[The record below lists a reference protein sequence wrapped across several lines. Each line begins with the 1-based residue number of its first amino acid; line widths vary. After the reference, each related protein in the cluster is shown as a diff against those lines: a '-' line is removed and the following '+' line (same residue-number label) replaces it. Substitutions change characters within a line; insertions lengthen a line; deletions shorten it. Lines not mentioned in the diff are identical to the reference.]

1 MYYAAED
8 VTIANNLLKAK
19 LHSSNHVTPLIPPC
33 SQVEELLLIKPNII
47 PTILI
52 GQKLA
57 VKFRRRKER
66 KLKHTPDKTAT
77 AQAAQQKNDDGQ
89 ERNLRVGHNKS
100 LAEMLKTDDAKL
112 DEEIRQIN
120 DIPGTP
126 HNAGTTVPTLH
137 THEESV
143 RPLVHPPLHA
153 SSHDVAVELADGL
166 DERAEEDLRQQL
178 RQATIEGRV
187 PTAIVDTGASASCVQ
202 PTNEQPTSSECG
214 RFKWID
220 PTFTTTGTKSS
231 KVFQM
236 ALGHVA
242 NAADVVHL
250 NLPLREE
257 ATEAHT
263 VPGLRHNL
271 LSMNKLAKAGYEAKF
286 SGDNVQFYD
295 ARGTQREVTRQAVLE
310 GWYVPEEGLWRIPL
324 ACRSAKSITNIK
336 TDTCFSDRSPLEIL
350 GDSNQPPIDQICNVY
365 DLKVLPE
372 VIAYYHAA
380 AGFPTKP
387 TWVKA
392 IRNGHY
398 SSWIGLTAKAAD
410 KHFPQSDETWQG
422 HGRKTKSGLRSTK
435 MALNDEQKHHPI
447 TKKRPE
453 KVIYQATYDLHN
465 DLERKMY
472 TDQTGRFP
480 VRSFRGMQYIMVLY
494 EVDSNAILVQSMRN
508 RTSGEMVAAY
518 EVLVKRLKTS
528 GFEPKLHLLDNEC
541 SKEYKDTIANNGM
554 KLQLVPPNDHRR
566 NIAEKAIQTF
576 KDHFVSV
583 LCGTDAKFPMQ
594 LWCRILRQAE
604 HQLNLL
610 RKSRVDPS
618 MSTYE
623 ALYGKHN
630 YDQNPWA
637 PLGCAVELHVT
648 PNKRK
653 TWGKHTKT
661 GYYLGNATEHY
672 RCHEIW
678 TVDTRSVRIGQTVF
692 FKHKYL
698 TQPRVTESDALLRA
712 SDELCAALK
721 DTVTPV
727 KGGTRRAV
735 DMLMDIFKNVAK
747 STVSPEDKCREARTN
762 AANTRV
768 TNEESE
774 PISDWIPA
782 EATEIDEA
790 EIWNDDVRSSASMT
804 IKHGTT
810 RHSNHPPAKNTRYTQ
825 REKLLSA
832 VDLSGSC
839 PSAQQCARRRFPM
852 KFLTDYAGTVL
863 DKSGELLEYRHL
875 IKRPEYKEA
884 WGHSFG
890 NEIGRLAQGMPGRNK
905 GTNTLFFIHKHDVPP
920 DRWKD
925 MTYARIVCNVRP
937 QKAETNRTRLTMGG
951 DKINVPMDC
960 GTPTANLLT
969 VKLLLNSVVS
979 TPGAKFLGLD
989 LKDFYLNTPMDRPEF
1004 LRMKIETFPED
1015 VIAHYKLREKVD
1027 EKGFLFIRVERGMY
1041 GLPHAGIIAQKLLE
1055 ERLAK
1060 HGYHQS
1066 DKTPGL
1072 WTHIWRPI
1080 SFSLIVD
1087 DFGVKYVGKEHA
1099 DHLIKILEENYVVD
1113 KDWEGKKYCG
1123 ISLDF
1128 NYKKRQV
1135 HLSMP
1140 GYCDEALRRFQHEC
1154 VKWTDQPHKHVI
1166 PTYGAT
1172 IQYAKDEDNTEKLGA
1187 AATKF
1192 IQQVTGTFL
1201 YYARAVD
1208 ATMLV
1213 ALSAIASEQA
1223 SPTKQTMEKTKKFL
1237 DYVASHPDAILT
1249 YSASNMVLNVH
1260 SDASYLTEPK
1270 ARSRA
1275 GGHFFL
1281 SDNSEDPSD
1290 NGAVL
1295 DIAQIIKNVMSSAA
1309 EAEIGALFIN
1319 SRQAIPARVTV
1330 EELGHIQPP
1339 TPIQTD
1345 NTTALGFVSKNLQ
1358 PKATKSADMRYWWM
1372 RDRADQKQFRYYWG
1386 AGKNNRADY
1395 YTKHFC
1401 EAHHRETRPK
1411 ILTPRKVLNALRIG
1425 QGKKPHIFRL
1435 SSRVC

>member
-1 MYYAAED
+1 
-8 VTIANNLLKAK
+8 
-19 LHSSNHVTPLIPPC
+19 
-33 SQVEELLLIKPNII
+33 
-47 PTILI
+47 
-52 GQKLA
+52 
-57 VKFRRRKER
+57 
-66 KLKHTPDKTAT
+66 
-77 AQAAQQKNDDGQ
+77 
-89 ERNLRVGHNKS
+89 
-100 LAEMLKTDDAKL
+100 
-112 DEEIRQIN
+112 
-120 DIPGTP
+120 
-126 HNAGTTVPTLH
+126 
-137 THEESV
+137 
-143 RPLVHPPLHA
+143 
-153 SSHDVAVELADGL
+153 
-166 DERAEEDLRQQL
+166 
-178 RQATIEGRV
+178 
-187 PTAIVDTGASASCVQ
+187 
-202 PTNEQPTSSECG
+202 
-214 RFKWID
+214 
-220 PTFTTTGTKSS
+220 
-231 KVFQM
+231 
-236 ALGHVA
+236 
-242 NAADVVHL
+242 
-250 NLPLREE
+250 
-257 ATEAHT
+257 
-263 VPGLRHNL
+263 
-271 LSMNKLAKAGYEAKF
+271 
-286 SGDNVQFYD
+286 
-295 ARGTQREVTRQAVLE
+295 
-310 GWYVPEEGLWRIPL
+310 
-324 ACRSAKSITNIK
+324 
-336 TDTCFSDRSPLEIL
+336 
-350 GDSNQPPIDQICNVY
+350 
-365 DLKVLPE
+365 
-372 VIAYYHAA
+372 
-380 AGFPTKP
+380 
-387 TWVKA
+387 
-392 IRNGHY
+392 
-398 SSWIGLTAKAAD
+398 
-410 KHFPQSDETWQG
+410 
-422 HGRKTKSGLRSTK
+422 
-435 MALNDEQKHHPI
+435 
-447 TKKRPE
+447 
-453 KVIYQATYDLHN
+453 
-465 DLERKMY
+465 
-472 TDQTGRFP
+472 
-480 VRSFRGMQYIMVLY
+480 
-494 EVDSNAILVQSMRN
+494 
-508 RTSGEMVAAY
+508 
-518 EVLVKRLKTS
+518 
-528 GFEPKLHLLDNEC
+528 
-541 SKEYKDTIANNGM
+541 
-554 KLQLVPPNDHRR
+554 
-566 NIAEKAIQTF
+566 
-576 KDHFVSV
+576 
-583 LCGTDAKFPMQ
+583 
-594 LWCRILRQAE
+594 
-604 HQLNLL
+604 
-610 RKSRVDPS
+610 

-653 TWGKHTKT
+653 TWGKHTMT

-698 TQPRVTESDALLRA
+698 TQPSLTESDALLRA
-712 SDELCAALK
+712 SDELCTALK
-721 DTVTPV
+721 ETVTPV
-727 KGGTRRAV
+727 KGDTRLAV

-747 STVSPEDKCREARTN
+747 TTISPEDKRRKARTD
-762 AANTRV
+762 AANTRC
-768 TNEESE
+768 TNEERE
-774 PISDWIPA
+774 PMSDWIPA
-782 EATEIDEA
+782 EAAEIDET
-790 EIWNDDVRSSASMT
+790 EIWNDDVRSSASMA
-804 IKHGTT
+804 IKHGASTT
-810 RHSNHPPAKNTRYTQ
+810 RRSNNTPNVIEDDQSPAKNTRSI
-825 REKLLSA
+825 RRDKLLFA

-839 PSAQQCARRRFPM
+839 PSAQQCSRRKFPM
-852 KFLTDYAGTVL
+852 KFLTDYAGAVL

-905 GTNTLFFIHKHDVPP
+905 GTNTLFFIHKHEVPP
-920 DRWKD
+920 ERWKD

-969 VKLLLNSVVS
+969 VKLLLNSIVS

-1015 VIAHYKLREKVD
+1015 VIEHYKLREKAD
-1027 EKGFLFIRVERGMY
+1027 PNGFIFIRVERGMY

-1072 WTHIWRPI
+1072 WTHVWRPI

-1128 NYKKRQV
+1128 DYAKRQV

-1140 GYCDEALRRFQHEC
+1140 GYCDEALRRFKHEC
-1154 VKWTDQPHKHVI
+1154 KKWTDQPHKHVI

-1172 IQYAKDEDNTEKLGA
+1172 IQYAKDEDTSEKLGPA
-1187 AATKF
+1187 EKKF

-1223 SPTKQTMEKTKKFL
+1223 APTKQTMKKTKLFL

-1249 YSASNMVLNVH
+1249 YSSSNMILNVH

-1281 SDNSEDPSD
+1281 SDNSEDPTD

-1295 DIAQIIKNVMSSAA
+1295 NVAQIIKNVMSSAA

-1330 EELGHIQPP
+1330 EELGHTQPP

-1386 AGKNNRADY
+1386 KGESNRADY

-1401 EAHHRETRPK
+1401 EPHHRETRPT
-1411 ILTPRKVLNALRIG
+1411 ILTPRKILNALRRD